1 MPDTDLIGGHHLL
14 EHLRRGGRD
23 SVTDLGVTMSVGVT
37 SWDGLEDP
45 VTFIDRADR
54 ALYQAKSAGR
64 DRVISIAAYTEP
76 HTGTFD

>member
-1 MPDTDLIGGHHLL
+1 
-14 EHLRRGGRD
+14 
-23 SVTDLGVTMSVGVT
+23 MSVGVT
-37 SWDGLEDP
+37 SWDGFEDP

-76 HTGTFD
+76 QTGTFD